1 MNHTTKKVISLRLS
15 EKVLVSSYYIDFS
28 KSDNK
33 DAIIKEMVS
42 QIKENPNFVLGDFKD
57 EKSLAIS
64 LKRKVFGD
72 TKTSA
77 LKSIIPSVEEI
88 TKIYNEAFIKSF
100 NALPINGNV
109 DIYILPLCNE
119 GASKDLDGVNG
130 FVVDGVNVF
139 YLLIDTK
146 HPEWRTSLAETV
158 PHEYAHMAY
167 TSKFEWNSI
176 LDGMVNEGLAEHKLV
191 MKDDIRLARMY
202 CEEHDVVFNLWGFL
216 DRSANVKDY
225 SNHIYR
231 VHVFGCEQNR
241 PAERIHITF
250 TGEVILCCQDWSW
263 NYRVGN
269 VLESTIRDIWTSD
282 LYEEHRTR
290 IYSGTGNAP
299 ELCKRCKLSF

>member
-1 MNHTTKKVISLRLS
+1 MKNATKKIISLRLS

-28 KSDNK
+28 ESDNK
-33 DAIIKEMVS
+33 DVIIEQMVS

-64 LKRKVFGD
+64 LQRKVFGD

-100 NALPINGNV
+100 NALSINGNI
-109 DIYILPLCNE
+109 DIYILPMCNE

-146 HPEWRTSLAETV
+146 NPKWRTSLTETV
-158 PHEYAHMAY
+158 PHEYAHMVY

-176 LDGMVNEGLAEHKLV
+176 LDGMVNEGLAEHFREYITGGNQTPWSIALKKSDALRELNKLP
-191 MKDDIRLARMY
+191 KTLLNKFID
-202 CEEHDVVFNLWGFL
+202 E
-216 DRSANVKDY
+216 SNVD
-225 SNHIYR
+225 
-231 VHVFGCEQNR
+231 
-241 PAERIHITF
+241 
-250 TGEVILCCQDWSW
+250 
-263 NYRVGN
+263 
-269 VLESTIRDIWTSD
+269 D
-282 LYEEHRTR
+282 LYISYFFGTKDLPEWYG
-290 IYSGTGNAP
+290 YSLGYWLIDEIMDKNKINLI
-299 ELCKRCKLSF
+299 ELFEKKPKEVLKLFKQ